1 MTWDKKI
8 ASMLAIGGTLI
19 VELLG
24 GWDMAIYVLLLFM
37 VIDYLT
43 GIMRAIKDKELSSAI
58 GINGIF
64 KKMMILFIIAVAVG
78 IDDITGTD
86 GAIRMLAILFYAGM
100 EGISILENAA
110 RLGVPVPDKL
120 KDVLLQLKEGN
131 RKAEITTTTT
141 TAVTTDTVT
150 ETAVETITKQGE

>member
-64 KKMMILFIIAVAVG
+64 KKMMILCIIAVAVG

-110 RLGVPVPDKL
+110 RLGVPVPEKL

-131 RKAEITTTTT
+131 RKAEVTTVTT

>member
-8 ASMLAIGGTLI
+8 SSLIAVSGTL
-19 VELLG
+19 VAKLLG

-37 VIDYLT
+37 VLDYFS

-64 KKMMILFIIAVAVG
+64 KKMMILCIIAVAVG
-78 IDDITGTD
+78 IDNITGTQ

-110 RLGVPVPDKL
+110 RLGVPVPEKL
-120 KDVLLQLKEGN
+120 KDVLLQLKDGN
-131 RKAEITTTTT
+131 KKAES
-141 TAVTTDTVT
+141 T
-150 ETAVETITKQGE
+150 EKGE

>member
-64 KKMMILFIIAVAVG
+64 KKMMILCIIAVAVG

-131 RKAEITTTTT
+131 KKA
-141 TAVTTDTVT
+141 DST
-150 ETAVETITKQGE
+150 EKGE

>member
-8 ASMLAIGGTLI
+8 ASMIAVAGTLV

-37 VIDYLT
+37 AIDYVT
-43 GIMRAIKDKELSSAI
+43 GIMRATKDKELSSAI

-64 KKMMILFIIAVAVG
+64 KKMMILCIIAVAVG
-78 IDDITGTD
+78 VDNITGTQ

-120 KDVLLQLKEGN
+120 KEVLLQLKEGN
-131 RKAEITTTTT
+131 KKAES
-141 TAVTTDTVT
+141 TAPK
-150 ETAVETITKQGE
+150 EE

>member
-78 IDDITGTD
+78 IDNITGTE
-86 GAIRMLAILFYAGM
+86 GAIRMLAILFYSGM

-110 RLGVPVPDKL
+110 RLGVPVPEKL

-131 RKAEITTTTT
+131 RKAEVTTTTT